1 MVKERGG
8 VTPPVLIM
16 KRDIRELLVE
26 TRLFADRHKYVVYPI
41 FFLALAAIISL
52 VFYELI
58 IVRLLDARL
67 AYTFDFSVFLK
78 QRTVE
83 KGTYLTL
90 LLAGLFTTIRISAIS
105 IVLAMILGTVIAV
118 MKLSRVKVFDIFS
131 SVYIEFFRNTPLLIQ
146 IFLWYFGSDPFLP
159 QVVKDWIYKQNI
171 EFAYGV
177 IALTAYTAAFIA
189 EEIRAGIQSIPRE
202 QMEAARSQGF
212 TFLESMRYVIL
223 PQAFRI
229 VVPPLINQSLNLL
242 KNSSL
247 VMAIGVVELT
257 HAARIIE
264 AETSRVF
271 EAFSMVTLIYLF
283 LSLTISFLIN
293 QYNRRFLRYIKY

>member
-1 MVKERGG
+1 
-8 VTPPVLIM
+8 M
-16 KRDIRELLVE
+16 KRTPRELFIEFRLWTESHKRIAYPLFIGVALILAYLVYRLVI
-26 TRLFADRHKYVVYPI
+26 TRLLNIH
-41 FFLALAAIISL
+41 IS
-52 VFYELI
+52 YN
-58 IVRLLDARL
+58 
-67 AYTFDFSVFLK
+67 FDFSVFLR
-78 QRTVE
+78 QRLTD
-83 KGTYLTL
+83 KSTYLSL
-90 LLAGLFTTIRISAIS
+90 LLWGFLTTLRISAIS
-105 IVLAMILGTVIAV
+105 IVLAMVLGTIIAV
-118 MKLSRVKVFDIFS
+118 LKLSKIKVLVFLS
-131 SVYIEFFRNTPLLIQ
+131 SAYIEFFRNTPLLIQ
-146 IFLWYFGSDPFLP
+146 IFIWYFGSDPFLP
-159 QVVKDWIYKQNI
+159 QVVKDWIYSQNI

-177 IALTAYTAAFIA
+177 IALSTYTAAFIA

-229 VVPPLINQSLNLL
+229 VVPPLINQSLNLV

-257 HAARIIE
+257 HVARIIE

-271 EAFSMVTLIYLF
+271 EAFSMVTLIYLA
-283 LSLTISFLIN
+283 LSLVISFAIN

>member
-1 MVKERGG
+1 
-8 VTPPVLIM
+8 M
-16 KRDIRELLVE
+16 KRNSRELVAE
-26 TRLFADRHKYVVYPI
+26 FRLWITSHKKIAYPLFI
-41 FFLALAAIISL
+41 GAVALAA
-52 VFYELI
+52 YLI
-58 IVRLLDARL
+58 YRIVIARLLNIHISYD
-67 AYTFDFSVFLK
+67 FDFSVFLK
-78 QRTVE
+78 QRTVTE
-83 KGTYLTL
+83 GTYLS
-90 LLAGLFTTIRISAIS
+90 LLAAGFFTTIKISALS

-118 MKLSRVKVFDIFS
+118 LRLSRVKAFVFLS
-131 SVYIEFFRNTPLLIQ
+131 SAYIEFFRNTPLLIQ
-146 IFLWYFGSDPFLP
+146 IFIWYFGSDPLLP
-159 QVVKDWIYKQNI
+159 EVVKDWIYARNI

-177 IALTAYTAAFIA
+177 IALSTYTAAFIA

-202 QMEAARSQGF
+202 QMEASRSQGF

-229 VVPPLINQSLNLL
+229 VIPPLINQSLNLV

-247 VMAIGVVELT
+247 VMAIGVIELT

-271 EAFSMVTLIYLF
+271 EAFSMVTLIYLG
-283 LSLTISFLIN
+283 LSLTISFAIN

>member
-1 MVKERGG
+1 
-8 VTPPVLIM
+8 M
-16 KRDIRELLVE
+16 KRTPKELLTEFKIWAADHKKIAYPLFVGAGAVLVFLFYQFII
-26 TRLFADRHKYVVYPI
+26 TRLLNVR
-41 FFLALAAIISL
+41 IS
-52 VFYELI
+52 Y
-58 IVRLLDARL
+58 D
-67 AYTFDFSVFLK
+67 FDFSVFLK
-78 QRTVE
+78 QRLTDE
-83 KGTYLTL
+83 STYLNL
-90 LLAGLFTTIRISAIS
+90 LIWGFLTTIRISAIS

-118 MKLSRVKVFDIFS
+118 LKLSKVRVLVFLS
-131 SVYIEFFRNTPLLIQ
+131 SAYIEFFRNTPLLIQ
-146 IFLWYFGSDPFLP
+146 IFIWYFGSDPFLP
-159 QVVKDWIYKQNI
+159 TAVKDWIYAQNI

-177 IALTAYTAAFIA
+177 IALSFYTAAFIA

-229 VVPPLINQSLNLL
+229 VVPPLINQSLNLV

-257 HAARIIE
+257 HVARIIE

-271 EAFSMVTLIYLF
+271 EAFSMVTLIYLG
-283 LSLTISFLIN
+283 LSLLISFVIN

>member
-1 MVKERGG
+1 
-8 VTPPVLIM
+8 M
-16 KRDIRELLVE
+16 KRNSRELVAE
-26 TRLFADRHKYVVYPI
+26 FRLWITSHKKIAYPLFI
-41 FFLALAAIISL
+41 GAVALAAH
-52 VFYELI
+52 LI
-58 IVRLLDARL
+58 YRIVIARLLNIHISYD
-67 AYTFDFSVFLK
+67 FDFSVFLK
-78 QRTVE
+78 QRTVTE
-83 KGTYLTL
+83 GTYLS
-90 LLAGLFTTIRISAIS
+90 LLAAGFFTTIKISALS

-118 MKLSRVKVFDIFS
+118 LRLSRVKAFVFLS
-131 SVYIEFFRNTPLLIQ
+131 SAYIEFFRNTPLLIQ
-146 IFLWYFGSDPFLP
+146 IFIWYFGSDPLLP
-159 QVVKDWIYKQNI
+159 EVVKDWIYARNI

-177 IALTAYTAAFIA
+177 IALSTYTAAFIA

-202 QMEAARSQGF
+202 QMEASRSQGF

-229 VVPPLINQSLNLL
+229 VIPPLINQSLNLV

-247 VMAIGVVELT
+247 VMAIGVIELT

-271 EAFSMVTLIYLF
+271 EAFSMVTLIYLG
-283 LSLTISFLIN
+283 LSLTISFAIN

>member
-1 MVKERGG
+1 
-8 VTPPVLIM
+8 M
-16 KRDIRELLVE
+16 KRTPRELFIEFRLWTE
-26 TRLFADRHKYVVYPI
+26 GHKRIAYPLFAGAT
-41 FFLALAAIISL
+41 ALIAYLIYRL
-52 VFYELI
+52 VI
-58 IVRLLDARL
+58 ARLLNIHISYD
-67 AYTFDFSVFLK
+67 FDFSVFLR
-78 QRTVE
+78 QRLTD
-83 KGTYLTL
+83 KSTYLDL
-90 LLAGLFTTIRISAIS
+90 LFWAFLTTVRISAIS

-118 MKLSRVKVFDIFS
+118 LKLSKVKPLVWLS
-131 SVYIEFFRNTPLLIQ
+131 SAYIEFFRNTPLLIQ
-146 IFLWYFGSDPFLP
+146 IFIWYFGSDPFLP
-159 QVVKDWIYKQNI
+159 AVVKDWIYSQNI

-177 IALTAYTAAFIA
+177 IALSTYTAAFIA

-229 VVPPLINQSLNLL
+229 VIPPLINQSLNLV

-271 EAFSMVTLIYLF
+271 EAFAVVTLIYLA
-283 LSLTISFLIN
+283 LSLIISFAVN

>member
-1 MVKERGG
+1 
-8 VTPPVLIM
+8 M
-16 KRDIRELLVE
+16 KRTPRELFIELRLWTESHKRIAYPLFFGAAAVLAYLIYRLII
-26 TRLFADRHKYVVYPI
+26 TRLLNIH
-41 FFLALAAIISL
+41 IS
-52 VFYELI
+52 YH
-58 IVRLLDARL
+58 
-67 AYTFDFSVFLK
+67 FDFSVFLR
-78 QRTVE
+78 QRLTD
-83 KGTYLTL
+83 KSTYLTL
-90 LLAGLFTTIRISAIS
+90 LLWGFLTTIRISALS

-118 MKLSRVKVFDIFS
+118 GKLSKVKALVFLS
-131 SVYIEFFRNTPLLIQ
+131 SAYIEFFRNTPLLIQ
-146 IFLWYFGSDPFLP
+146 IFIWYFGSDPFLP
-159 QVVKDWIYKQNI
+159 TVVKDWIYSQNI

-177 IALTAYTAAFIA
+177 IALSTYTAAFIA
-189 EEIRAGIQSIPRE
+189 EEIRAGVQSIPRE

-229 VVPPLINQSLNLL
+229 VIPPLINQSLNLV

-257 HAARIIE
+257 HVARIIE

-271 EAFSMVTLIYLF
+271 EAFSMVTLIYLV
-283 LSLTISFLIN
+283 LSLTISFAIN

>member
-1 MVKERGG
+1 
-8 VTPPVLIM
+8 M
-16 KRDIRELLVE
+16 KRDPKQ
-26 TRLFADRHKYVVYPI
+26 LFADLKLWSDAHKKIAYPI
-41 FFLALAAIISL
+41 GIGAAL
-52 VFYELI
+52 LI
-58 IVRLLDARL
+58 IFLIYRIIVTRLLNFNF
-67 AYTFDFSVFLK
+67 AYEFDFSVFLK
-78 QRTVE
+78 QRLTDESTYFNLLIWGFWTTV
-83 KGTYLTL
+83 
-90 LLAGLFTTIRISAIS
+90 RISAIS
-105 IVLAMILGTVIAV
+105 IVLAMALGTVIAV
-118 MKLSRVKVFDIFS
+118 LKLTRVKVLVFLS
-131 SVYIEFFRNTPLLIQ
+131 SAYIEFFRNTPLLIQ
-146 IFLWYFGSDPFLP
+146 IFIWYFGSDPFLP
-159 QVVKDWIYKQNI
+159 TAVKDWIYSRNI

-177 IALTAYTAAFIA
+177 IALSTYTAAFIA

-229 VVPPLINQSLNLL
+229 VIPPLINQSLNLV

-264 AETSRVF
+264 AETSRVC
-271 EAFSMVTLIYLF
+271 EAFSMVTLIYLAM
-283 LSLTISFLIN
+283 SLVISFAIN